1 MPTKATNPIQRGLRR
16 FGRDRRGVAA
26 VEFALVLPVMLTFY
40 FGVAEVANALM
51 VNRKVTALNRTLAD
65 LTAQAGS
72 ITDSDMNSIFDAAQT
87 VMMPYTEVQP
97 GMVVASI
104 VIDDTGRARV
114 CWSSQR
120 NGTALGRGTAVTIPA
135 EMRIPSTSLIMA
147 RTTYRFTPVIGHL
160 ITGAITL
167 GDRPLYMRPRNGR
180 TGGTQSIEQIDR
192 SSFNMCPNFS

>member
-1 MPTKATNPIQRGLRR
+1 MPMKPTTPSRRGLRR
-16 FGRDRRGVAA
+16 FGRDRSGVAA
-26 VEFALVLPVMLTFY
+26 VEFALLLPVMLTLY
-40 FGVAEVANALM
+40 FGVAEIANALM

-65 LTAQAGS
+65 LTAQTGS
-72 ITDSDMNSIFDAAQT
+72 ISDGDMSNIFDAAQT
-87 VMMPYTEVQP
+87 VMMPYTDVGP

-104 VIDDTGRARV
+104 VIDDTGLARV

-120 NGTALGRGTAVTIPA
+120 NATALGRGATVTIPA

-160 ITGAITL
+160 ITGPITL
-167 GDRPLYMRPRNGR
+167 GDRPLNMRPRNGK

-192 SSFNMCPNFS
+192 ARFNICPTFS